1 LTTKDQPPQLQ
12 NPPNNFET
20 GKSLGALD
28 EQVIRMLRM
37 DYIAGRDIQHLIG
50 WKTANLTMERVLAE
64 AMWGL

>member
-1 LTTKDQPPQLQ
+1 
-12 NPPNNFET
+12 
-20 GKSLGALD
+20 
-28 EQVIRMLRM
+28 MLRM